1 MFLPERPELEP
12 ILGPILLPSQNP
24 LSWKKLDR
32 ERRMTGPNRRDAL
45 LAAMAGMA
53 AASEAGAQTTSRN
66 RTEDLSAYAVNLD
79 TWFKQVPFEQRFA
92 LAKQHGFK
100 FIEFWTVDRGNGT
113 KASAIRALCDANSLT
128 VTQFA
133 PAWPNF
139 GDPARHPD
147 LLRTTEAAIADARTL
162 NTNQFTVTG
171 HSLIDGMS
179 REAQLAGYLAGLM
192 RIAPMLEAAGMI
204 ALVEPFNRVN
214 HLNHLLNGSQPVLP
228 MVRSVNSPRVKL
240 LWDFYHMQL
249 EDGDLIE
256 KFTAGVDQVAHVQ
269 IGDVPGRHQ
278 PGTGEVNH
286 ANLLKAVRAAGYRGK
301 IGLEFMP
308 LDQDDAKAVR
318 DMLALGVA

>member
-1 MFLPERPELEP
+1 
-12 ILGPILLPSQNP
+12 
-24 LSWKKLDR
+24 
-32 ERRMTGPNRRDAL
+32 MTEPNRRHAL
-45 LAAMAGMA
+45 VAAMAGLA
-53 AASEAGAQTTSRN
+53 AATEAHAQTKSRN
-66 RTEDLSAYAVNLD
+66 QTDDLSGYAVNLD

-113 KASAIRALCDANSLT
+113 KASTIRGWCDTNSLT

-139 GDPARHPD
+139 GDPAKHPE
-147 LLRTTEAAIADARTL
+147 LLKTTEQAIADAKALGT
-162 NTNQFTVTG
+162 TQFTVTG

-192 RIAPMLEAAGMI
+192 RIAPMLEAAGMT

-214 HLNHLLNGSQPVLP
+214 HLNHLLNGSQPALP

-278 PGTGEVNH
+278 PGTGEINH
-286 ANLLKAVRAAGYRGK
+286 ANLLKAVRSAGYRGK

-308 LDQDDAKAVR
+308 LDQNDAKAVQ
-318 DMLALGVA
+318 DMLAVGLG

>member
-1 MFLPERPELEP
+1 V
-12 ILGPILLPSQNP
+12 
-24 LSWKKLDR
+24 
-32 ERRMTGPNRRDAL
+32 TGPNRRDAL
-45 LAAMAGMA
+45 VAAMTGLAAVSQAN
-53 AASEAGAQTTSRN
+53 AQSRN
-66 RTEDLSAYAVNLD
+66 RTDDLSGYAVNLD

-92 LAKQHGFK
+92 LAKQHGFQC
-100 FIEFWTVDRGNGT
+100 IEFWTVDRGNGT
-113 KASAIRALCDANSLT
+113 KASAIRALCDTNGLA

-139 GDPARHPD
+139 GDPAKHPE
-147 LLRTTEAAIADARTL
+147 LLRTTEAAIADAKVLGTDR
-162 NTNQFTVTG
+162 FTVTG
-171 HSLIDGMS
+171 HSLIDGLS

-192 RIAPMLEAAGMI
+192 RIAPMLEAANMT

-286 ANLLKAVRAAGYRGK
+286 ANLLRAVRAAGYRGK
-301 IGLEFMP
+301 IGLEFLP
-308 LDQDDAKAVR
+308 LDQNDAKAVQ

>member
-1 MFLPERPELEP
+1 M
-12 ILGPILLPSQNP
+12 I
-24 LSWKKLDR
+24 
-32 ERRMTGPNRRDAL
+32 GPNRRDAL
-45 LAAMAGMA
+45 VAAMAGLTSA
-53 AASEAGAQTTSRN
+53 ADASAQTRRAN
-66 RTEDLSAYAVNLD
+66 ITEDLSTFAVNLD

-92 LAKQHGFK
+92 LARQHGFR
-100 FIEFWTVDRGNGT
+100 FIEFWSVDRGNGT
-113 KASAIRALCDANSLT
+113 KASTLRALCDSNGLT

-139 GDPARHPD
+139 GDPAKHSE
-147 LLRTTEAAIADARTL
+147 LLKVTETAIADGRTL
-162 NTNQFTVTG
+162 GTNQFTVTG

-192 RIAPMLEAAGMI
+192 RMAPLLEAANMT

-214 HLNHLLNGSQPVLP
+214 HLNHLLNGSQPALP

-256 KFTAGVDQVAHVQ
+256 KFTAGIDQVAHVQ

-278 PGTGEVNH
+278 PSTGEINH
-286 ANLLKAVRAAGYRGK
+286 TNLLKAVRAAGYRGK
-301 IGLEFMP
+301 IGLEFLP

>member
-1 MFLPERPELEP
+1 M
-12 ILGPILLPSQNP
+12 S
-24 LSWKKLDR
+24 
-32 ERRMTGPNRRDAL
+32 GPNRRHAL
-45 LAAMAGMA
+45 GAVAGLAGLAASPA
-53 AASEAGAQTTSRN
+53 AQAQKPRNVTESLSE
-66 RTEDLSAYAVNLD
+66 YAVNLD

-92 LAKQHGFK
+92 LAKQHNFK
-100 FIEFWTVDRGNGT
+100 FIEFWSVDRGNGT
-113 KASAIRALCDANSLT
+113 KASTLRGLCDTNGLT
-128 VTQFA
+128 VVQFA

-139 GDPARHPD
+139 ADPAKLPD
-147 LLRTTEAAIADARTL
+147 LLKTTETAIADARTL
-162 NTNQFTVTG
+162 GCTQFTVTG

-192 RIAPMLEAAGMI
+192 RMAPMLEAAGMT

-214 HLNHLLNGSQPVLP
+214 HLNHLLNGSQPGLP
-228 MVRSVNSPRVKL
+228 MIRAVNSPRVKL

-256 KFTAGVDQVAHVQ
+256 KFTAGADQAAYVQ

-308 LDQDDAKAVR
+308 LDQNDAKAVQA
-318 DMLALGVA
+318 MLDLTLS

>member
-1 MFLPERPELEP
+1 MA
-12 ILGPILLPSQNP
+12 
-24 LSWKKLDR
+24 
-32 ERRMTGPNRRDAL
+32 AL
-45 LAAMAGMA
+45 AGLAA
-53 AASEAGAQTTSRN
+53 SPEAQAKSRDSA
-66 RTEDLSAYAVNLD
+66 EALSGYAVNLD

-92 LAKQHGFK
+92 LAKQHSFR
-100 FIEFWTVDRGNGT
+100 FIEFWTVDRGNAT
-113 KASAIRALCDANSLT
+113 KASALRALCDANGLT

-139 GDPARHPD
+139 ADPSKHPE
-147 LLRTTEAAIADARTL
+147 LLKTTEAAIADARTL
-162 NTNQFTVTG
+162 GCSQFTVTG
-171 HSLIDGMS
+171 HSLVEGMS

-192 RIAPMLEAAGMI
+192 RMAPMLEAAGVT

-214 HLNHLLNGSQPVLP
+214 HLNHLLNGSQPALP
-228 MVRSVNSPRVKL
+228 MVRSVNSPKVKL

-256 KFTAGVDQVAHVQ
+256 KFTAGADQVAHVQ

-286 ANLLKAVRAAGYRGK
+286 ANLLRAVRAAGYRGK

-308 LDQDDAKAVR
+308 LDQDDAKAVQA
-318 DMLALGVA
+318 MLALGVG

>member
-1 MFLPERPELEP
+1 
-12 ILGPILLPSQNP
+12 
-24 LSWKKLDR
+24 
-32 ERRMTGPNRRDAL
+32 MTGPNRRDAL
-45 LAAMAGMA
+45 VTAMAGLA
-53 AASEAGAQTTSRN
+53 AASKASAQTKSRN
-66 RTEDLSAYAVNLD
+66 RTDDLSGYAVNLD
-79 TWFKQVPFEQRFA
+79 TWFKQVPLEQRFA

-113 KASAIRALCDANSLT
+113 KASTIRGWCEANGLT

-139 GDPARHPD
+139 GDPAKHPE
-147 LLRTTEAAIADARTL
+147 LIKTTEQAIADATVL
-162 NTNQFTVTG
+162 GTNQFTVTG
-171 HSLIDGMS
+171 HSLIDGLS

-192 RIAPMLEAAGMI
+192 RMAPMLEAANVT

-214 HLNHLLNGSQPVLP
+214 HLNHLLNGSQPGLP
-228 MVRSVNSPRVKL
+228 MIRAVNSPRVKL

-256 KFTAGVDQVAHVQ
+256 KFTAGADQAAYVQ

-308 LDQDDAKAVR
+308 LDQNDAKAVQ
-318 DMLALGVA
+318 DMLALGPI

>member
-1 MFLPERPELEP
+1 M
-12 ILGPILLPSQNP
+12 N
-24 LSWKKLDR
+24 
-32 ERRMTGPNRRDAL
+32 GPNRRHAL
-45 LAAMAGMA
+45 GAVAGLAGLA
-53 AASEAGAQTTSRN
+53 AASGTQAKSGSK
-66 RTEDLSAYAVNLD
+66 TENLSDYAVNLD

-92 LAKQHGFK
+92 LAKQHGFQ
-100 FIEFWTVDRGNGT
+100 FIEYWTVDRNNAGGKAAIWRKLADDNG
-113 KASAIRALCDANSLT
+113 LT
-128 VTQFA
+128 LTQFA

-139 GDPARHPD
+139 GDPAK
-147 LLRTTEAAIADARTL
+147 LGELVKTTETAMADAKVLGCT
-162 NTNQFTVTG
+162 QFTVTG

-192 RIAPMLEAAGMI
+192 HIAPMLEAAGMT

-228 MVRSVNSPRVKL
+228 MVRAVNSPRVKL

-256 KFTAGVDQVAHVQ
+256 KFTAGADQVAHVQ

-278 PGTGEVNH
+278 PATGEVHH
-286 ANLLKAVRAAGYRGK
+286 ANLLRAVRAAGYRGK

-308 LDQDDAKAVR
+308 LNQDDSKAVQ
-318 DMLALGVA
+318 DMLALAVA

>member
-1 MFLPERPELEP
+1 MR
-12 ILGPILLPSQNP
+12 
-24 LSWKKLDR
+24 
-32 ERRMTGPNRRDAL
+32 PNRRDAL
-45 LAAMAGMA
+45 GTVAALAGL
-53 AASEAGAQTTSRN
+53 ASSESTAWAQSRSTPEN
-66 RTEDLSAYAVNLD
+66 LSGYAVNLD
-79 TWFKQVPFEQRFA
+79 TWFKQVPFEQRFP
-92 LAKQHGFK
+92 LARQHGFK

-113 KASAIRALCDANSLT
+113 KASAIRGWCDANGLS

-139 GDPARHPD
+139 GDPAKHGE
-147 LLRTTEAAIADARTL
+147 LLKVTEAAIADARTL
-162 NTNQFTVTG
+162 GTNQFTVTG

-192 RIAPMLEAAGMI
+192 RMAPMLEAANVT

-214 HLNHLLNGSQPVLP
+214 HLNHLLNGSQPGLP

-256 KFTAGVDQVAHVQ
+256 KFTAGIDQVAHVQ

-278 PGTGEVNH
+278 PGTGEINH

-301 IGLEFMP
+301 IGLEFLP
-308 LDQDDAKAVR
+308 LDQDDAKAVK
-318 DMLALGVA
+318 DMLAVGVA

>member
-1 MFLPERPELEP
+1 MR
-12 ILGPILLPSQNP
+12 
-24 LSWKKLDR
+24 
-32 ERRMTGPNRRDAL
+32 PNRRDAL
-45 LAAMAGMA
+45 GTVAALAGL
-53 AASEAGAQTTSRN
+53 ASSARAQSRS
-66 RTEDLSAYAVNLD
+66 TPEKLSGYAVNLD
-79 TWFKQVPFEQRFA
+79 TWFKQVPFEQRFP

-113 KASAIRALCDANSLT
+113 KASTIRSWCDTNGLSI
-128 VTQFA
+128 TQFA

-139 GDPARHPD
+139 GDPAKHGE
-147 LLRTTEAAIADARTL
+147 LLKVTEAAIADAHTL
-162 NTNQFTVTG
+162 GTNQFTVTG

-192 RIAPMLEAAGMI
+192 RMAPLLEAANVT

-214 HLNHLLNGSQPVLP
+214 HLNHLLNGSQPGLP

-286 ANLLKAVRAAGYRGK
+286 ANLLKAVRAAGYRDK

-308 LDQDDAKAVR
+308 LNQDDARAVQ

>member
-1 MFLPERPELEP
+1 
-12 ILGPILLPSQNP
+12 
-24 LSWKKLDR
+24 
-32 ERRMTGPNRRDAL
+32 
-45 LAAMAGMA
+45 MA
-53 AASEAGAQTTSRN
+53 AATAGLASSQSPAGAQSRN
-66 RTEDLSAYAVNLD
+66 RAEALSGYAVNLD

-92 LAKQHGFK
+92 LARQHNFK
-100 FIEFWTVDRGNGT
+100 FIEFWSVDRGNGT
-113 KASAIRALCDANSLT
+113 KASTLRGLCDANGLT

-139 GDPARHPD
+139 ADPAKLPE
-147 LLRTTEAAIADARTL
+147 LLKVTETAIADARTL
-162 NTNQFTVTG
+162 NCTQFTVTG

-192 RIAPMLEAAGMI
+192 RMAPMLEAAGMT

-214 HLNHLLNGSQPVLP
+214 HLNHLLNGSQPGLP
-228 MVRSVNSPRVKL
+228 MIRAVNSPRIKL

-256 KFTAGVDQVAHVQ
+256 KFAAGADQVAHVQ

-286 ANLLKAVRAAGYRGK
+286 ANLIKAVRAAGYHGK
-301 IGLEFMP
+301 IGLEFLP
-308 LDQDDAKAVR
+308 LDQDDAKAVQ
-318 DMLALGVA
+318 DMLAL

>member
-1 MFLPERPELEP
+1 MR
-12 ILGPILLPSQNP
+12 
-24 LSWKKLDR
+24 
-32 ERRMTGPNRRDAL
+32 PNRRDAL
-45 LAAMAGMA
+45 GTVAAMAGL
-53 AASEAGAQTTSRN
+53 ASSAQAQNRN
-66 RTEDLSAYAVNLD
+66 QPENLSNYAVNLD

-100 FIEFWTVDRGNGT
+100 FVEFWTVDRGNGT
-113 KASAIRALCDANSLT
+113 KASAIRAWCDANGLSI
-128 VTQFA
+128 TQFA

-139 GDPARHPD
+139 GDPAKHPE
-147 LLRTTEAAIADARTL
+147 LLKVTEAAIADARTL
-162 NTNQFTVTG
+162 GTNQFTVTG
-171 HSLIDGMS
+171 HSLIEGMS

-192 RIAPMLEAAGMI
+192 RMAPLLEAANMT

-214 HLNHLLNGSQPVLP
+214 HLNHLLNGSQPALP

-256 KFTAGVDQVAHVQ
+256 KFTAGADSIAHVQ

-286 ANLLKAVRAAGYRGK
+286 ANLIKAVRAAGYRGK
-301 IGLEFMP
+301 IGLEFLP
-308 LDQDDAKAVR
+308 LDQDDAKAVK
-318 DMLALGVA
+318 DMLALGVS